1 MARTHCNWI
10 APEHMYMQFC
20 AQLCGAPLIGS
31 ICSARMRAPMKR
43 TAIIGAKNIVQMA
56 PWSAP
61 VSFEESTPENDWN
74 VLPNWIPAYTR
85 KYIEVRI
92 MVHATAGDTGGI
104 LSPGQEPAGGT

>member
-31 ICSARMRAPMKR
+31 ICNARMRAPMKR
-43 TAIIGAKNIVQMA
+43 TAAMGAKNMVQMA
-56 PWSAP
+56 PCSAP
-61 VSFEESTPENDWN
+61 VNFEESTPEKDWK
-74 VLPNWIPAYTR
+74 VLPNWMPAYTM
-85 KYIEVRI
+85 KYIDVRI

-104 LSPGQEPAGGT
+104 WSPGHEPAGGS